1 MLLYYRGASF
11 NLKLS
16 KLVNSPLKQGIAGEV
31 WIQIYDNG
39 KKKISGEI
47 QHCNSG
53 NSTEG
58 RAKVHHP
65 GKQNH
70 CSKVIPL
77 R

>member
-39 KKKISGEI
+39 KKKFQEKFSTAILEI
-47 QHCNSG
+47 QQKAGLKYIILENKII
-53 NSTEG
+53 
-58 RAKVHHP
+58 A
-65 GKQNH
+65 
-70 CSKVIPL
+70 L